1 MGLNAS
7 ISERKTE
14 GIGAEEEE
22 MVLTYFSAQKFVL
35 SKKDCRLSDSGNIK
49 RKLWNLN
56 WK

>member
-1 MGLNAS
+1 M
-7 ISERKTE
+7 E

-35 SKKDCRLSDSGNIK
+35 SEKDCRLSDSGNIK

-56 WK
+56 LEMSQGLYSKVL